1 MVETFPS
8 QHGDYKDKSRKRL
21 RHFVLFA
28 LLLCT
33 NGLLGLWLSA
43 GAAHSQPL
51 QQISPMETA
60 TPDPFAFPT
69 ETPDPFA
76 FPTNTPDPFAFPTN
90 TPDPFAFPTETPD
103 PFAFPTETPD
113 PFAFPTETPDPLAT
127 STPDPFA
134 IEEEPPS
141 EEEGSLLGLPPAD
154 RPIEVAPTSS
164 PDAFGVIGSVI
175 SSMASVA
182 AWLWFLCGSLI
193 FFVVAGIVGGLL
205 FSQRERHRYYL
216 YRVEPEESPL
226 LEVIEPSKP
235 ERRDDDIWPASLP

>member
-8 QHGDYKDKSRKRL
+8 HGGDYKDKARKRL
-21 RHFVLFA
+21 RHIVLFA
-28 LLLCT
+28 LLFCT
-33 NGLLGLWLSA
+33 SGLLWLWLSA

-60 TPDPFAFPT
+60 TPDPFV
-69 ETPDPFA
+69 

-90 TPDPFAFPTETPD
+90 TPDPFALPTETPD

-113 PFAFPTETPDPLAT
+113 PFAFPTEAPVPLAT
-127 STPDPFA
+127 NTPDPFA
-134 IEEEPPS
+134 VEETPPS
-141 EEEGSLLGLPPAD
+141 QEDESLLGLPPAD

-164 PDAFGVIGSVI
+164 PDAFGVIGTVI

-193 FFVVAGIVGGLL
+193 FFIVAGIVGGLL
-205 FSQRERHRYYL
+205 FSQRERHRYDL

-226 LEVIEPSKP
+226 LEVVEPPKS
-235 ERRDDDIWPASLP
+235 ERRDDDVWPASLP